1 MSYITADELRAF
13 VGAVSSTIE
22 PMLAEA
28 CQSASAEVDA
38 YCGRTFRTGTEAAA
52 RRYRVVAPT
61 YLIIDDAWDVESVAT
76 DTTDDGTFDT
86 TWSANDY
93 ELEPINGVVGG
104 VPGWPATKLSAVGS
118 LYFPVNDVRTTVE
131 VTAKWGW
138 AALPDPVRM
147 ATLLLAAETLKAREA
162 PFGVA
167 GIDAMGAVV
176 RVRQNALVAA
186 KLNPFRRGATAVP
199 VA

>member
-1 MSYITADELRAF
+1 MSYITTDELRAF
-13 VGAVSSTIE
+13 VGAVSSIIE
-22 PMLAEA
+22 PMLSDA
-28 CQSASAEVDA
+28 CVSASAEVNS
-38 YCGRTFRTGTEAAA
+38 YCGRTFTTDTVVSP
-52 RRYRVVAPT
+52 RRFNVVAPS
-61 YLIIDDAWDVESVAT
+61 YVVIDDAYQIDTIKT
-76 DTTDDGTFDT
+76 DSTDDGVFDT

-93 ELEPINGVVGG
+93 ELEPLNGVSGG
-104 VPGWPATKLSAVGS
+104 SSGWPTTLVRAVGT
-118 LYFPVNDVRTTVE
+118 LYFPVGRRTTVE
-131 VTAKWGW
+131 VAGKWGW
-138 AALPDPVRM
+138 AAVPAPVRQ

-176 RVRQNALVAA
+176 RVRQNAMVAA

>member
-1 MSYITADELRAF
+1 VSYITPDELRAF

-22 PMLAEA
+22 PMMADA
-28 CQSASAEVDA
+28 CLSASAEVNS
-38 YCGRTFRTGTEAAA
+38 YCGRTFTAADTATA
-52 RRYRVVAPT
+52 RRFNVVAPR
-61 YLIIDDAWDVESVAT
+61 YVVIDDAWQIDAVKT
-76 DTTDDGTFDT
+76 DSTDDGTFDT

-93 ELEPINGVVGG
+93 ETEPLNGVSAGQS
-104 VPGWPATKLSAVGS
+104 GWPTTLLRAVGT
-118 LYFPVNDVRTTVE
+118 LHFPVNRQRTTVE

-138 AALPDPVRM
+138 GAVPAPVRQ

-176 RVRQNALVAA
+176 RVRQNAMVAA

>member
-22 PMLAEA
+22 PLLTDA
-28 CQSASAEVDA
+28 CTSASAEVES
-38 YCGRTFRTGTEAAA
+38 YCGRTFTTDSVATA
-52 RRYRVVAPT
+52 RKYRVVSPT
-61 YLIIDDAWDVESVAT
+61 YVVIDDAYELTTVKT
-76 DTTDDGTFDT
+76 DTDDDGSYET

-93 ELEPINGVVGG
+93 ETEPLNGVVAGKS
-104 VPGWPATKLSAVGS
+104 GWPATTITAVGT
-118 LYFPVNDVRTTVE
+118 LYFPVDRERATVE

-138 AALPDPVRM
+138 AAVPEPVRQ
-147 ATLLLAAETLKAREA
+147 ATLLLASEILKAREA

-186 KLNPFRRGATAVP
+186 RLNPYRRSGQAVP